1 MLRIVLFSAILKP
14 ARPRYQYLKVAIL
27 PDTHCTWILIFRR
40 GIIISNWVTERI
52 LYEIMP
58 CFPKYIIDF
67 SVTNNADLSETVPIL
82 ASKVL
87 CPRNPPDLG
96 RLKFLGTLC
105 TLEITL

>member
-1 MLRIVLFSAILKP
+1 MRTVLFSAILKP
-14 ARPRYQYLKVAIL
+14 ARPGYQYLIVAIL
-27 PDTHCTWILIFRR
+27 PDTYCTWILIFRR
-40 GIIISNWVTERI
+40 GIIISNWVAERI

-58 CFPKYIIDF
+58 CFPKYIIGLWCDH
-67 SVTNNADLSETVPIL
+67 NPGLSENVPIL

-96 RLKFLGTLC
+96 RLKFLVTLC